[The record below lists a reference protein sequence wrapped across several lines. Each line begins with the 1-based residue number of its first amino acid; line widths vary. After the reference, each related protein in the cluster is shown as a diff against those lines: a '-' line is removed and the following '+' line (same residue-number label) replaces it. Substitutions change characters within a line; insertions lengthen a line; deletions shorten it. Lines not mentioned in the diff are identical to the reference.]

1 METSALSNE
10 SCITDHLYSN
20 QWRTEYPRTPDNGG
34 LMDRIWA
41 SPGLDFS
48 TFSKDELV
56 NCDFL

>member
-20 QWRTEYPRTPDNGG
+20 QWRIEYPRTPDNVGS
-34 LMDRIWA
+34 MD
-41 SPGLDFS
+41 SPGLDYS
-48 TFSKDELV
+48 TFSMDELV